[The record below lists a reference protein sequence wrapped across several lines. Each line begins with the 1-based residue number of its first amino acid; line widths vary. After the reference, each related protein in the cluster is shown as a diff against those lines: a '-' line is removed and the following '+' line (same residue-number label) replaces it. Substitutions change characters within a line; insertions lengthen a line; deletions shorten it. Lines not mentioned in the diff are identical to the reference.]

1 MKRFQLFSFDI
12 VESALFKLERSD
24 RSEIPTWL
32 EAFQSF
38 YEEVPLIFAAEIAK
52 LFFDDEGDIPCVPVW
67 KAIGDELVFIA
78 EPGSVRDLDLLTYAF
93 VESVERLNQRLTLKW
108 GLRVHGVCW
117 SFQEGG
123 RNQMIRF
130 RELEDHQKQV
140 LDFIGPDVDV
150 GFRLT
155 THAKPGCVLTSEE
168 HAELLG
174 ERLSVQQ
181 VGEKILKGISK
192 SPYPLLQINCCSDLF
207 DA

>member
-1 MKRFQLFSFDI
+1 
-12 VESALFKLERSD
+12 
-24 RSEIPTWL
+24 
-32 EAFQSF
+32 
-38 YEEVPLIFAAEIAK
+38 
-52 LFFDDEGDIPCVPVW
+52 
-67 KAIGDELVFIA
+67 
-78 EPGSVRDLDLLTYAF
+78 
-93 VESVERLNQRLTLKW
+93 
-108 GLRVHGVCW
+108 
-117 SFQEGG
+117 
-123 RNQMIRF
+123 MIRF

-192 SPYPLLQINCCSDLF
+192 SPCPLLQINCCSDLL